1 MFAWLRR
8 HQPRNVPLAILYWTV
23 LTVGAFFAL
32 FLLFYFVV
40 DPLLPAMF

>member
-8 HQPRNVPLAILYWTV
+8 HQPRGVAFAILYWALVTV
-23 LTVGAFFAL
+23 VAFAAL
-32 FLLFYFVV
+32 FLLFYYVV